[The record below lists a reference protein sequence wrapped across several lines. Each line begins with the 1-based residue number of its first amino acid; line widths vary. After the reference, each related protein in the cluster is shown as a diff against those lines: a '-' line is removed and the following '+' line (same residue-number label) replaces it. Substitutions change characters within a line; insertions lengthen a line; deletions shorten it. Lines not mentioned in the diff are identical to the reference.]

1 MGGRD
6 FYCDLRPHSRYRTL
20 FVDDELTPGVL
31 PRSALTRLIAGFGLP
46 LPILNLRSC
55 LVGLGCLRGG
65 SPRVV
70 LLPIRRPRPHSPLRA
85 GLSPGEAFACV
96 SVVSVSR

>member
-6 FYCDLRPHSRYRTL
+6 SCRDLRPHSRYRTL

-46 LPILNLRSC
+46 LPILNLGVRQD
-55 LVGLGCLRGG
+55 
-65 SPRVV
+65 
-70 LLPIRRPRPHSPLRA
+70 RPRASQGRELQRLRP
-85 GLSPGEAFACV
+85 SREPGRAAV
-96 SVVSVSR
+96 